1 MIIFLSGRDDYRR
14 AVKRREIVGEF
25 EKKHSRIGVDCFN
38 LASDG
43 ALERLIS
50 FCRNQS
56 VFEPS
61 KLAVC
66 EEAFENNAGDF
77 ALVLK
82 AVIENRDVT
91 ILLSES
97 EKPPKPLSFLGNPP
111 VLSQSFE
118 ILRGEEW
125 KRFVLKKAS
134 ELKVVFSAPA
144 LALFVRAYEGNSW
157 ALVMDLEKLACLG
170 REINEKALSESGVE
184 VAPDFWALFGGL
196 RSGRRE
202 ERLSMLEKVLSMN
215 EPAPK
220 VFNILS
226 SLWKEK
232 ASAMAEYDR
241 AVKWGKIEYEE
252 ALLDLVLS

>member
-1 MIIFLSGRDDYRR
+1 M
-14 AVKRREIVGEF
+14 
-25 EKKHSRIGVDCFN
+25 GVDYFD
-38 LASDG
+38 LASEG

-56 VFEPS
+56 VFEPK

-66 EEAFENNAGDF
+66 EGAFEGDAGDF

-82 AVIENRDVT
+82 AIIENRDVT
-91 ILLSES
+91 ILISEP
-97 EKPPKPLSFLGNPP
+97 EKPPKPLVFLGSPP
-111 VLSQSFE
+111 VLSQNFE
-118 ILRGEEW
+118 ILKGEEW
-125 KRFVLKKAS
+125 KKFVSKKAS

-144 LALFVRAYEGNSW
+144 LEIFARAYEGDSW
-157 ALVMDLEKLACLG
+157 ALMMDLEKLKCLG
-170 REINEKALSESGVE
+170 REVTEKDLGEFGLE

-196 RSGRRE
+196 RSNRKE
-202 ERLSMLEKVLSMN
+202 ERLSMLEKVFSMN

-220 VFNILS
+220 IFNILA

-232 ASAMAEYDR
+232 ASAMAGYDR